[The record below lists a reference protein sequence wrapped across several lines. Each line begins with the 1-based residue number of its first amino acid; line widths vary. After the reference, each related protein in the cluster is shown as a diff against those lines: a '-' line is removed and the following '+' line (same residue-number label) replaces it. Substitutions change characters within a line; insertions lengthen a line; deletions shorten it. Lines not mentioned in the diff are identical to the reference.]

1 LKVPNRVH
9 YTGFYY
15 TPENNERKQ
24 EEKRRRGG
32 NKTTMNTLIKFST
45 LSEKYSEVEEHGK
58 IRTGLWHIHK
68 NPQPAWLHL
77 PVKKIYLGL
86 HLH

>member
-1 LKVPNRVH
+1 MH

-24 EEKRRRGG
+24 EEKRRRRG

-58 IRTGLWHIHK
+58 IRRTGLWHIQK
-68 NPQPAWLHL
+68 PSTSLAASPNEEDTWGY
-77 PVKKIYLGL
+77 IYIS
-86 HLH
+86 